1 MGYEQEIHM
10 ELTNYHE
17 GLFFFKKNHSAS
29 MTIWDAHAS
38 LSVETSNLT
47 TKCDGWEMGIPS
59 ITSSGHK

>member
-1 MGYEQEIHM
+1 
-10 ELTNYHE
+10 
-17 GLFFFKKNHSAS
+17 

-59 ITSSGHK
+59 PHKFRSQMSYKDLDQEYPQENIWVSWN